1 MVFLISCGICLL
13 EMWENVF
20 LTVFQEYLLWGEE
33 LSVCAWFS
41 ILLLYPYHHLVF
53 MLQ

>member
-13 EMWENVF
+13 EMWENIF

-33 LSVCAWFS
+33 LSVCGWFS
-41 ILLLYPYHHLVF
+41 ILLLYPYHH
-53 MLQ
+53 